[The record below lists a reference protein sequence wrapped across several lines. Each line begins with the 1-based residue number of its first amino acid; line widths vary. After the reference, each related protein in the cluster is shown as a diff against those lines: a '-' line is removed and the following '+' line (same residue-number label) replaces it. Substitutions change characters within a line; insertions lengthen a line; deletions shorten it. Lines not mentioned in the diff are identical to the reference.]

1 MRNKKA
7 WLAFLGKHGFEKV
20 AVDPQA
26 HRRVHDRTVY
36 RNKEDVHIVVQHQ
49 SPIQNLFVKGGEENY
64 DLGYMR
70 FEAPKLQAGSGRNE
84 SIVAYGN
91 TALGEVLGAFRGPV
105 PLKGTD
111 IQGPDLDGIVVYVK
125 EETPWDGGFI

>member
-7 WLAFLGKHGFEKV
+7 WLAFLRKHGFEKV

-36 RNKEDVHIVVQHQ
+36 RNKEGLHIVVQHQ
-49 SPIQNLFVKGGEENY
+49 SPIQNLFFKGGEENY

-70 FEAPKLQAGSGRNE
+70 FEAPILSVDRGKLGK
-84 SIVAYGN
+84 
-91 TALGEVLGAFRGPV
+91 VLRDFRGPV